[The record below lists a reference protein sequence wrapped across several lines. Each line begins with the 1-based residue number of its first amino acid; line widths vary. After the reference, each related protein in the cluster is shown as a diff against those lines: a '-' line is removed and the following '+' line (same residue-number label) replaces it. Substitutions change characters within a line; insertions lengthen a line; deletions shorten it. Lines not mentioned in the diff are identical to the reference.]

1 MVASLQQRLRVRRGA
16 LLAPEEMAAADAGRR
31 LAHGRLGLVGRLVG
45 HLLRLVGHLLLDGLQ
60 SARRPAPPRGAATL
74 YELAQRRHQPLAR
87 AIVDLLRLEGTAQRV
102 REVGGACAAGGQMT
116 RARHVS

>member
-45 HLLRLVGHLLLDGLQ
+45 HLLRLVGQLE
-60 SARRPAPPRGAATL
+60 ARHTGHQARDAHIVRPALCCTDRWAVP
-74 YELAQRRHQPLAR
+74 ELKEIRRLIPMCVKLLPL
-87 AIVDLLRLEGTAQRV
+87 
-102 REVGGACAAGGQMT
+102 
-116 RARHVS
+116 